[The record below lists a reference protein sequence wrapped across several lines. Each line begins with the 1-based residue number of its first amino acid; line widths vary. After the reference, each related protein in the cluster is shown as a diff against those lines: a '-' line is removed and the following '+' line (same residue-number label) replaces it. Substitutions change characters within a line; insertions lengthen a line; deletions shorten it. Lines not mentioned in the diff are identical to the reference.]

1 MPTAFMGEQAK
12 GNRGKRLTILS
23 IDGGGVHGLIPAT
36 ILADLEGKLQRLDG
50 AEARLVDYFDL
61 IAGTSTGGLITAFL
75 STPSDDNGKK
85 PICTAKDVIQFYLW
99 YSAQIFPHTGYSPSL
114 PPPSL
119 PVVSLSLLSSNSS
132 SQSCPDCTHS
142 LFFHSFASHLKY
154 LKPSQVICSLQEEF
168 LQQMMAQLECRGCD
182 SSSSSSI
189 LSSSAHEQVH
199 GCSRKCSRCSHCY
212 HTRNLNGVPGWAL
225 SPCT

>member
-1 MPTAFMGEQAK
+1 MLGGKKKFCFWWGDAEIGW
-12 GNRGKRLTILS
+12 GRGKI
-23 IDGGGVHGLIPAT
+23 
-36 ILADLEGKLQRLDG
+36 
-50 AEARLVDYFDL
+50 
-61 IAGTSTGGLITAFL
+61 GGLLRSHRRHQHRRFDHSFSNYTEWGQQQETHL
-75 STPSDDNGKK
+75 HCQGCH
-85 PICTAKDVIQFYLW
+85 PILPLVFCTNLPPYWVL
-99 YSAQIFPHTGYSPSL
+99 SL
-114 PPPSL
+114 PPSL
-119 PVVSLSLLSSNSS
+119 SVVSLSLLSSNSS

-182 SSSSSSI
+182 SSSSSSSSI

-225 SPCT
+225 SPCTWTSSGSLNLILWSFVGFPFNPVL

>member
-1 MPTAFMGEQAK
+1 VVDVPVDVALVFCGGKERIDREQQTDEMPTAFMGEQAK

-23 IDGGGVHGLIPAT
+23 IDGGGVRGLIPAT

-75 STPSDDNGKK
+75 TTPSEDNGKK

-114 PPPSL
+114 PP
-119 PVVSLSLLSSNSS
+119 SLL
-132 SQSCPDCTHS
+132 C
-142 LFFHSFASHLKY
+142 
-154 LKPSQVICSLQEEF
+154 
-168 LQQMMAQLECRGCD
+168 
-182 SSSSSSI
+182 
-189 LSSSAHEQVH
+189 
-199 GCSRKCSRCSHCY
+199 
-212 HTRNLNGVPGWAL
+212 L
-225 SPCT
+225 SPFFPLILVHNLVQIALTHFSFIPLPLISSTLNPHR

>member
-1 MPTAFMGEQAK
+1 MSSNSTFG
-12 GNRGKRLTILS
+12 ILHKS
-23 IDGGGVHGLIPAT
+23 SP
-36 ILADLEGKLQRLDG
+36 IL
-50 AEARLVDYFDL
+50 
-61 IAGTSTGGLITAFL
+61 GTL
-75 STPSDDNGKK
+75 P
-85 PICTAKDVIQFYLW
+85 
-99 YSAQIFPHTGYSPSL
+99 PSL
-114 PPPSL
+114 LPPSLPPSL

-225 SPCT
+225 SPCTWTSSGSLNLILWSFVGFPFNPVL

>member
-23 IDGGGVHGLIPAT
+23 IDGGGVRGLIPAT

-50 AEARLVDYFDL
+50 AEVRLVDYFDL

-75 STPSDDNGKK
+75 TTPSEDNGKK

-114 PPPSL
+114 LPPSL
-119 PVVSLSLLSSNSS
+119 PVVSLSLLFSNSS

-142 LFFHSFASHLKY
+142 LFFHSFASHLKD

-168 LQQMMAQLECRGCD
+168 LQHMMAQLECRGCD
-182 SSSSSSI
+182 SSSSSII
-189 LSSSAHEQVH
+189 LSSSAHVKYMGAAESVLEAPIII
-199 GCSRKCSRCSHCY
+199 
-212 HTRNLNGVPGWAL
+212 TLEI
-225 SPCT
+225 